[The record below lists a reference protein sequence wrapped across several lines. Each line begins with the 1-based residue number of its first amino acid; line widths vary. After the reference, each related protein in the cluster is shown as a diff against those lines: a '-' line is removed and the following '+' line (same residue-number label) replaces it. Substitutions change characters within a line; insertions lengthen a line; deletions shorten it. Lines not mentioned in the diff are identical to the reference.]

1 MPFEYAAFLSYSH
14 RDAPWVKVFHEN
26 LETSLEALGHHPSDV
41 YRDDT
46 DLAPGRSWVTG
57 LMQGLDRA
65 PKVILVATP
74 EAMASPRVE
83 DEWGT
88 LIASYPDWKQGRLLV
103 ARLVDCPLPPFLKP
117 IQWIDFT
124 EHDKNKYKSGLCDLL
139 GGILGQTD
147 RRNPPQL
154 PHDLRIPDPP
164 ARPVPSRLRGLIVA
178 WLEERLRS
186 SKLIRAG
193 VADALGLQRTS
204 LEAHPSWACAA
215 SAAIVDYTGNE
226 DPVKALRRMLAALT
240 DALGED
246 LSDDVAN
253 LQPLRKEVDSLQAG
267 GGLERLWLDKVAGDH
282 GRLERYFQGE
292 TDLDLLAR
300 VFVEIDLA
308 PEHRKVPAKTG
319 GRQPEEALN
328 APAQLSEL
336 LELEPGS
343 APWVTGRWVILGDP
357 GAGKT
362 TLLRHLAASLG
373 REDSPRWVPVY
384 ESLPRWLREPESL
397 PQRLE
402 RRLRRAGH
410 PAQGL
415 PALFDQWARDHR
427 LLLLLDGL
435 DEVPREDRSEAEELV
450 RDLGAKWPETP
461 VVVASRPIGYR
472 PPAGGFTEVRLLP
485 LNRQRRRELLARW
498 LGREQDEPDWEGA
511 DQALEV
517 LGSDRSLWE
526 LSGNPLY
533 LTLMAMLLEDE
544 KTPERNRARLYDQ
557 IFELLMEGKHRRNPE
572 PMDVQ
577 DVTRGVLRR
586 LAYGMTTDN
595 RDAEPLGSLEG
606 RLLEEDLDPLRK
618 KLDRRPRWRHN
629 LRRFFTDLAER
640 TGILGPHDGEDAD
653 WRYWHRTFREAL
665 TAERLEEVTAKEG
678 TEALL
683 VQAGEITA
691 EEDASRW
698 AEPFALLTGRVEEP
712 DRLVRELVEANR
724 PLGLRALSSA
734 RTLQAD
740 TVPEILGLTG
750 DVEDRG
756 KVYQE
761 LPRLLPDGRSL
772 LALVDRLRCETR
784 DGDDLFWL
792 DWVVRQAR
800 GQDDGLQPEADALLA
815 RFFDH
820 VPAPPVKLFTEV
832 ETPLDG
838 RVPLWCEVPAG
849 EFWMGSREGAEGA
862 DEDEHPRHRVQL
874 VSPYRMGVVPVTRAQ
889 YAAFDPEHSSH
900 EFSGVPQDEIE
911 HHPTDQVT
919 WYAAVAFCR
928 WLSQALPATAGARL
942 PTEPEW
948 EYACR
953 AGTETAYWNGDSEQ
967 KLEEVGWYDENSNAR
982 THRVGEKPANPWGL
996 YDVHGNVFEWTL
1008 TPWTDDYSER
1018 KDGVDEDPRSIS
1030 VDKEVGDDPG
1040 GGRRVFRG
1048 GSYGNDAR
1056 RARSAYRSWFHPGS
1070 GWLLQGFRVVLPAAP
1085 SDGS

>member
-1 MPFEYAAFLSYSH
+1 MAFDYAAFLSYSH
-14 RDAPWVKVFHEN
+14 RDAPWVEVLQNN
-26 LETSLEALGHHPSDV
+26 LETSLEALGHHPSKIF
-41 YRDDT
+41 RDES
-46 DLAPGRSWVTG
+46 DLGPGRSWVTG
-57 LMQGLDRA
+57 LQQGLDRA
-65 PKVILVATP
+65 PKVIVVATP
-74 EAMASPRVE
+74 EAMASPRVKQE
-83 DEWGT
+83 FET
-88 LIASYPDWKQGRLLV
+88 LISSRSDWDQGRLLPV
-103 ARLVDCPLPPFLKP
+103 RLVDCPLPPFLKP

-124 EHDKNKYKSGLCDLL
+124 DHDKDKDKYKSGLRDLL

-147 RRNPPQL
+147 RRNLPQL
-154 PHDLRIPDPP
+154 PDDLRTPDPP
-164 ARPVPSRLRGLIVA
+164 ARPVPSRLRGKIVA

-186 SKLIRAG
+186 KLVRGA
-193 VADALGLQRTS
+193 VAEALGLQRTS
-204 LEAHPSWACAA
+204 LDAHPSWACAA
-215 SAAIVDYTGNE
+215 SAAIVESTGNE

-240 DALGED
+240 DALEED
-246 LSDDVAN
+246 LPDDVAK
-253 LQPLRKEVDSLQAG
+253 LQPLREEVDGLQAG
-267 GGLERLWLDKVAGDH
+267 DGLERLWLDKVARDH
-282 GRLERYFQGE
+282 GRLERYFQRE

-308 PEHRKVPAKTG
+308 PERQKTASKTS
-319 GRQPEEALN
+319 RQPEEALHG
-328 APAQLSEL
+328 PAQLSEL
-336 LELEPGS
+336 LDLEPGS

-384 ESLPRWLREPESL
+384 ESLPRWLREPGSL
-397 PQRLE
+397 PQCLE

-410 PAQGL
+410 AAQGF
-415 PALFDQWARDHR
+415 PALFDQWARDRH

-435 DEVPREDRSEAEELV
+435 DEVPREDRAEAEELV
-450 RDLGAKWPETP
+450 RELVARWPETP
-461 VVVASRPIGYR
+461 IVVASRPIGYQ

-485 LNRQRRRELLARW
+485 LDRQRRRELLARW
-498 LGREQDEPDWEGA
+498 LGREQEQPDWDAAE
-511 DQALEV
+511 QALEV
-517 LGSDRSLWE
+517 LGSDRSLWD

-533 LTLMAMLLEDE
+533 LTLMAMLLEDK

-557 IFELLMEGKHRRNPE
+557 IFELLMEGKHRRTPE
-572 PMDVQ
+572 PMDAQ
-577 DVTRGVLRR
+577 EVTRGVLRR

-606 RLLEEDLDPLRK
+606 RLLEEELDPLRK
-618 KLDRRPRWRHN
+618 KLDRRPRWRHS
-629 LRRFFTDLAER
+629 LRRFFTDLADR

-665 TAERLEEVTAKEG
+665 TAERLEEITAAEG

-683 VQAGEITA
+683 AQAGEITA

-734 RTLQAD
+734 RTLKAD

-750 DVEDRG
+750 DAEDRA

-772 LALVDRLRCETR
+772 LALVERLRCRTR
-784 DGDDLFWL
+784 DGNDLFWL
-792 DWVVRQAR
+792 DWVVRQVR
-800 GQDDGLQPEADALLA
+800 KQDDGLQAEVEALLA

-820 VPAPPVKLFTEV
+820 IPAPPVGLFTDV
-832 ETPLDG
+832 ETPIDG
-838 RVPLWCEVPAG
+838 RVPVWCDIPSG
-849 EFWMGSREGAEGA
+849 KFWMGSREGEEGA
-862 DEDEHPRHRVQL
+862 LDREHPRHRVEI
-874 VSPYRMGVVPVTRAQ
+874 VSRYRIAAVPVTRAH
-889 YAAFDPEHSSH
+889 YAAFDPVHTSYG
-900 EFSGVPQDEIE
+900 FSEVPDEGRD
-911 HHPTDQVT
+911 HHPVNQVT

-928 WLSQALPATAGARL
+928 WLSQALPETAGARL
-942 PTEPEW
+942 PIEAEW

-967 KLEEVGWYDENSNAR
+967 KLEEVGWYEENSEGR

-996 YDVHGNVFEWTL
+996 YDVHGNVDEWTL
-1008 TPWTDDYSER
+1008 SPWTEDYSER
-1018 KDGVDEDPRSIS
+1018 KDGVVEDPLSIS
-1030 VDKEVGDDPG
+1030 VHEEVGDDPG
-1040 GGRRVFRG
+1040 GGRRVIRG
-1048 GSYGNDAR
+1048 GSFALGALW
-1056 RARSAYRSWFHPGS
+1056 ARSAFRNGLHPRLV
-1070 GWLLQGFRVVLPAAP
+1070 WQDLGFRVVLPAAP

>member
-1 MPFEYAAFLSYSH
+1 MPFDYAAFLSYSH
-14 RDAPWVKVFHEN
+14 RDAPWVEVLQNN
-26 LETSLEALGHHPSDV
+26 LETSLQALGHHPSDV
-41 YRDDT
+41 YRDET

-57 LMQGLDRA
+57 LQQGLDRA

-74 EAMASPRVE
+74 EAMASPRVKQE
-83 DEWGT
+83 FES
-88 LIASYPDWKQGRLLV
+88 LIDNRSDWDQGRLLPI
-103 ARLVDCPLPPFLKP
+103 RLVDCPLPPFLGR
-117 IQWIDFT
+117 IRWIDFR
-124 EHDKNKYKSGLCDLL
+124 EHDETKYRSGLKDLL
-139 GGILGQTD
+139 GALLD
-147 RRNPPQL
+147 HRNRRNPPQL
-154 PHDLRIPDPP
+154 PEDLTIPDPP
-164 ARPVPSRLRGLIVA
+164 TRGVPPQLRRDLVV
-178 WLEERLRS
+178 WLEEVLQEELAKIAVPGLL
-186 SKLIRAG
+186 KLPHFQC
-193 VADALGLQRTS
+193 D
-204 LEAHPSWACAA
+204 EHPSLKCAA
-215 SAAIVDYTGNE
+215 SALLVANAGDE
-226 DPVKALRRMLAALT
+226 DPVKALQRLIRVLSEGLAKALPSPVT
-240 DALGED
+240 KLEPFREKLDA
-246 LSDDVAN
+246 
-253 LQPLRKEVDSLQAG
+253 LQAG
-267 GGLERLWLDKVAGDH
+267 GGLERLWLDKVARDH
-282 GRLERYFQGE
+282 GRLERYFQRE

-308 PEHRKVPAKTG
+308 PEHRKASAKT
-319 GRQPEEALN
+319 GRQPEETLN
-328 APAQLSEL
+328 APTQLSEL

-373 REDSPRWVPVY
+373 RDDSPRWVPVY

-410 PAQGL
+410 PAQGF
-415 PALFDQWARDHR
+415 PALFDQWARDNR

-450 RDLGAKWPETP
+450 RDLVARWPETP
-461 VVVASRPIGYR
+461 IVVASRPIGYR
-472 PPAGGFTEVRLLP
+472 PPAGRFTEVRLLP
-485 LNRQRRRELLARW
+485 LDRVRRRELLARW
-498 LGREQDEPDWEGA
+498 LGREKDMPDWNGA

-517 LGSDRSLWE
+517 LGSDRALWE

-557 IFELLMEGKHRRNPE
+557 IFELLMEGKHRRTPE
-572 PMDVQ
+572 PMDAQ
-577 DVTRGVLRR
+577 EVTRGVLRR
-586 LAYGMTTDN
+586 LAYGMTSDN
-595 RDAEPLGSLEG
+595 RDAEPLTVLEG
-606 RLLEEDLDPLRK
+606 RLLEEELDPLRK
-618 KLDRRPRWRHN
+618 KLDRRPRWRHS

-665 TAERLEEVTAKEG
+665 TAERLEEITTKEG
-678 TEALL
+678 TESVLA
-683 VQAGEITA
+683 QAGGITA

-750 DVEDRG
+750 DVEDRA

-761 LPRLLPDGRSL
+761 LPRLLPDGHSL
-772 LALVDRLRCETR
+772 LALVDRLRSETR
-784 DGDDLFWL
+784 NGNDLFWL
-792 DWVVRQAR
+792 DWIVRQV
-800 GQDDGLQPEADALLA
+800 GEGDSGLKSEADALLA

-820 VPAPPVKLFTEV
+820 IPAPPVELFTQV
-832 ETPLDG
+832 DTPHDG
-838 RVPLWCEVPAG
+838 QVALWREIPAG

-862 DEDEHPRHRVQL
+862 DEDEHPRHRVE
-874 VSPYRMGVVPVTRAQ
+874 VASSYRMAAVSVTREQ
-889 YAAFDPEHSSH
+889 YAAFDPEHTSY
-900 EFSGVPQDEIE
+900 EFSDVPEGERI
-911 HHPTDQVT
+911 HHPVNQVT

-928 WLSQALPATAGARL
+928 WLSQALPETAGARL
-942 PTEPEW
+942 PIEAEW

-967 KLEEVGWYDENSNAR
+967 QLEQVGWYDENSEGR

-996 YDVHGNVFEWTL
+996 YDVHGNVFDWTL
-1008 TPWTDDYSER
+1008 SAWTDDYSER
-1018 KDGVDEDPRSIS
+1018 KDGVVEDPAVVT
-1030 VDKEVGDDPG
+1030 VDDEVGDDPG
-1040 GGRRVFRG
+1040 GGRRVIRG
-1048 GSYGNDAR
+1048 GSYARDALW
-1056 RARSAYRSWFHPGS
+1056 ARSAFRIRNHPWNV
-1070 GWLLQGFRVVLPAAP
+1070 WLNHGFRVVLPAAP
-1085 SDGS
+1085 SGRS